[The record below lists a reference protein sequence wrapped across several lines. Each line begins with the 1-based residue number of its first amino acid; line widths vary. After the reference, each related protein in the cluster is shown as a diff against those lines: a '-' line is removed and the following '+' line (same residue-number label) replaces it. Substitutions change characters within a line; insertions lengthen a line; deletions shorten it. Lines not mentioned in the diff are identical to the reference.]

1 MSQNPLVSV
10 IIAVYN
16 TEDYLEE
23 CLDSLLNQTLENIE
37 IICINDASTDS
48 SLEILENYAKKDNRI
63 TIINNEK
70 SSGPSI
76 TRNKGL
82 KIAKGE
88 YITFCDS
95 DDKVE
100 LDAYERLYDF
110 AKAHDNDVV
119 CFNAVRFNYTGV
131 EWQSVLHA
139 KSITGETFYQTNM
152 VNNPELVY
160 DTGIWNK
167 FIKSEFFN
175 KHDFK
180 FIEGVLYEDLLFSME
195 VLCNSSNIG
204 IFPEVKYYWRV
215 RENNIKSITQS
226 VDNTKN
232 LRDRILIT
240 NRIIEL
246 FNSFNHNIL
255 LETFYYKLIEIDILQ
270 FINELDVCIPEFKN
284 IMCEEVRPLV
294 KKFPKKYFDTIS
306 EFDKLKYDLFVD
318 GKIDELVIII
328 NKERLD
334 TIKWQ
339 ETNLKVIEL
348 RQKLKKRNE
357 KIQNYKNSIKE
368 LKKSKEQL
376 QNENKKL
383 KEGSNDSKGFSGWFK
398 SKSKKN

>member
-139 KSITGETFYQTNM
+139 KSITGETFIQTNM
-152 VNNPELVY
+152 LKNPELIY
-160 DTGIWNK
+160 DTILCNK
-167 FIKSEFFN
+167 FIN
-175 KHDFK
+175 KKYFDEHGFK
-180 FIEGVLYEDLLFSME
+180 FVEDRLYEDILFTME
-195 VLCNSSNIG
+195 VFTNSNSIG
-204 IFPEVKYYWRV
+204 ICPKVKYYWRV
-215 RENNIKSITQS
+215 RNDIKRSITQS
-226 VDNTKN
+226 VDNVKN
-232 LRDRILIT
+232 LNDRIFIT
-240 NRIIEL
+240 KRIIEL
-246 FNSFNHNIL
+246 FKSSGYGELIEL
-255 LETFYYKLIEIDILQ
+255 LYVKLVEIDILQ
-270 FINELDVCIPEFKN
+270 FINEFDIGNDEFKE
-284 IMCEEVRPLV
+284 IMFSEIKHFVEKL
-294 KKFPKKYFDTIS
+294 PKTSFNTIS
-306 EFDKLKYDLFVD
+306 DLDKLKYDLFLNEDIDTLVTILHQQRLD
-318 GKIDELVIII
+318 ITKQKKSNIKIVELSNKVKKYKKDNKKLKSE
-328 NKERLD
+328 NKEL
-334 TIKWQ
+334 
-339 ETNLKVIEL
+339 L
-348 RQKLKKRNE
+348 
-357 KIQNYKNSIKE
+357 S
-368 LKKSKEQL
+368 
-376 QNENKKL
+376 ENKKL
-383 KEGSNDSKGFSGWFK
+383 KDDLDYLKSGSGWSKFK
-398 SKSKKN
+398 VKKLIGR